1 MYAIDLQF
9 LSNFLPVFALW
20 PFLGFLVSMFVNR
33 RAERWISFLS
43 AFFVGVQL
51 MMVLSFACNWIILR
65 HPSLNLQGFYLYQ
78 SHHYYFRLDFYFD
91 KITATYAAVG
101 ALLSFMVVLYS
112 RYYMHREEGYK
123 RFFNTILLFFA
134 GYNLLVFSGN
144 FETLFIGWEVLGL
157 SSFLLI
163 AFYRE
168 RFLPVRNAVK
178 VFSIYRLGDIGLL
191 LAMWMSH
198 HFWAHNITFQD
209 FNNSI
214 LVNFQI
220 HHSSIEGYVIS
231 ILILIAAAAKSAQ
244 LPFTSWLPR
253 AMEGP
258 TPSSAI
264 FYGSLSVH
272 IGVFLLFRTFTF
284 WEHQL
289 GVRIAIG
296 LLGFCT
302 ALIAT
307 GISRVQSS
315 IKAQI
320 AYASAA
326 QIGLIFIE
334 VAAGFEKLALYHFA
348 GNAFLRTYQ
357 LLVSPS
363 VVSYLIREQFY
374 NYSPHLKSLESS
386 FPSKLRNTLYILCLK
401 EWNLDGFMYEAV
413 WNPIKRLARKVSFI
427 QPRNV
432 LMIFLPSFL
441 LGLAGLFKKDLLPA
455 ELERYLPLVFA
466 FIGMIMVLKSF
477 AERLDLVFTW
487 QLMIMS
493 HFWICLAIGFNE
505 DFEMKEMYMYLSG
518 VLLSGLIGYII
529 LRKIQRIEP
538 GIDLSEFHGHVYEHP
553 KMALVFLLSCLGL
566 CGFPVTSTFIGV
578 DLMFA
583 HIQADQVLLAFFL
596 SMMFVVGGLS
606 VIRLFARVF
615 LGPHIKTYHEIAY
628 RSS

>member
-1 MYAIDLQF
+1 MMTDAVF
-9 LSNFLPVFALW
+9 LSKLLPIFVLW
-20 PFLGFLVSMFVNR
+20 PLLGFLLSMFVNR
-33 RAERWISFLS
+33 RAERWLSFLS
-43 AFFVGVQL
+43 AFFVGMQL
-51 MMVLSFACNWIILR
+51 LLVISYTLCWLLLK
-65 HPSLNLQGFYLYQ
+65 HPSLNLQGIFLYK
-78 SHHYYFRLDFYFD
+78 SHHYYFRTDFYFD
-91 KITATYAAVG
+91 KITATYSAVG
-101 ALLSFMVVLYS
+101 AVLSFMVVLYS

-134 GYNLLVFSGN
+134 GYNLIVFSGN
-144 FETLFIGWEVLGL
+144 FETLFIGWEILGL

-168 RFLPVRNAVK
+168 RFLPVRNAIK

-209 FNNSI
+209 FNNRI
-214 LVNFQI
+214 LVDFQL

-231 ILILIAAAAKSAQ
+231 VLILIAAAAKSAQ

-296 LLGFCT
+296 MLGFCT
-302 ALIAT
+302 AFIAS

-334 VAAGFEKLALYHFA
+334 VAAGFEKLALFHFA

-374 NYSPHLKSLESS
+374 NYSPHIKSLESS
-386 FPSKLRNTLYILCLK
+386 FPARLRNTLYILCLK
-401 EWNLDGFMYEAV
+401 EWNLDGFMYEIV

-427 QPRNV
+427 KPKNV
-432 LMIFLPSFL
+432 LLIFLPSFL
-441 LGLAGLFKKDLLPA
+441 LGLTGLYQKASLPV
-455 ELERYLPLVFA
+455 ELQKILPLVFA
-466 FIGMIMVLKSF
+466 FTGMIMVLKSF
-477 AERLDLVFTW
+477 AERLNLLFTW

-493 HFWICLAIGFNE
+493 HFWICLAIAFNVE
-505 DFEMKEMYMYLSG
+505 FEMREMYVYLSG
-518 VLLSGLIGYII
+518 VILSGLIGYVI
-529 LRKIQRIEP
+529 LRKMERIEP
-538 GIDLSEFHGHVYEHP
+538 GIDLSEFHGHVYEYP
-553 KMALVFLLSCLGL
+553 KTALVFLLASLGL
-566 CGFPVTSTFIGV
+566 CSFPVSPTFIGV

-583 HIQADQVLLAFFL
+583 HIQPDQVLLAFFL
-596 SMMFVVGGLS
+596 SMSFVVGGLS
-606 VIRLFARVF
+606 VIRIYARVF

>member
-1 MYAIDLQF
+1 MLATEY
-9 LSNFLPVFALW
+9 FALLLPAFVIW
-20 PFLGFLVSMFVNR
+20 PLAGFLVSMFLNR
-33 RAERWISFLS
+33 KFETGLSFLS
-43 AFFVGVQL
+43 AFVVGIQTL
-51 MMVLSFACNWIILR
+51 MILAYCLLWLLQK
-65 HPSLNLQGFYLYQ
+65 HPNVFMEGPFLYR
-78 SHHYYFRLDFYFD
+78 SDHYFFRLDFYFD

-101 ALLSFMVVLYS
+101 ASLSFLVVVYS

-134 GYNLLVFSGN
+134 GYNVIVFSGN

-163 AFYRE
+163 AFYRD

-178 VFSIYRLGDIGLL
+178 VFSIYRIGDVGLL

-198 HFWAHNITFQD
+198 HFWAHNITFRD
-209 FNNSI
+209 FNNYI
-214 LVNFQI
+214 LVDFQI
-220 HHSSIEGYVIS
+220 HHASLAGYVIS
-231 ILILIAAAAKSAQ
+231 ALILIAAAAKSAQ

-272 IGVFLLFRTFTF
+272 VGVFLLLRTYTF
-284 WEHQL
+284 WEHQI
-289 GVRIAIG
+289 GVRIAIAVLG
-296 LLGFCT
+296 LFT
-302 ALIAT
+302 TLIAT

-315 IKAQI
+315 VKSQI

-334 VAAGFEKLALYHFA
+334 VAAGFEKLALFHFA

-363 VVSYLIREQFY
+363 IVSYLIREQFY
-374 NYSPHLKSLESS
+374 HYSPHLKSIEAS
-386 FPSKLRNTLYILCLK
+386 FPARLRNTLYILCLK
-401 EWNLDGFMYEAV
+401 EWNLDSFMYESI
-413 WNPIKRLARKVSFI
+413 WNPIKRAARKVSFLNA
-427 QPRNV
+427 RNV
-432 LMIFLPSFL
+432 LAFFVPSYL
-441 LGLAGLFKKDLLPA
+441 VGLAGLYHKELLPA
-455 ELERYLPLVFA
+455 GFQQYIPLTFA
-466 FIGMIMVLKSF
+466 FIGFLMVLKSF
-477 AERLDLVFTW
+477 AERIELVYTW

-493 HFWICLAIGFNE
+493 HFWLALAIGFNE
-505 DFEMKEMYMYLSG
+505 EFDLKELYIYLSG
-518 VLLSGLIGYII
+518 VVLSGSVGFWI

-553 KMALVFLLSCLGL
+553 KMALVFLMACLGL
-566 CGFPVTSTFIGV
+566 SGFPITPTFIGV
-578 DLMFA
+578 DLLFA
-583 HIQADQVLLAFFL
+583 HIKEDQILLAFFL
-596 SMMFVVGGLS
+596 SMSFVVGGLS
-606 VIRLFARVF
+606 VIRLYARVF
-615 LGPHIKTYHEIAY
+615 LGPHIKTYHEVAY